1 MAALT
6 MSAIGDA
13 LARIVVM
20 QAALVTNSQAFDVA
34 GYEQATLPYWTNNR
48 ALASVERISAAMRTL
63 VFNVTMTLHRGMVGT
78 EGYRVELEEA
88 LQDEMENAVVYFE
101 ERPFL
106 QTVAQPDRL
115 ASIAGRGCSILRA
128 DIRAQK
134 HLNAVIVLE
143 VPIVKAINPQ

>member
-1 MAALT
+1 
-6 MSAIGDA
+6 MSGIGNA

-20 QAALVTNSQAFDVA
+20 QVALVANSQAVDVA

-48 ALASVERISAAMRTL
+48 ALGSVERVSAAIRTL
-63 VFNVTMTLHRGMVGT
+63 VFNVTMTLHRGELT

-101 ERPFL
+101 ERAYL

-115 ASIAGRGCSILRA
+115 AVIAGRGCSILRA

-134 HLNAVIVLE
+134 HLTAVIVLE
-143 VPIVKAINPQ
+143 VPIVKAINPL